1 MHRLITDLAV
11 FDFTEQGMVL
21 IETAAGVSVEEIRE
35 KTEAHFSISQQL
47 KNMHKVENIKV
58 NEKIMCL

>member
-21 IETAAGVSVEEIRE
+21 IETAAGVSIEQIRE
-35 KTEAHFSISQQL
+35 KTEAHFSVSEHL
-47 KNMHKVENIKV
+47 KIYA
-58 NEKIMCL
+58 